1 MRLITTA
8 SIAAS
13 LVMAASA
20 AVPASAACST
30 GERAALGTCAS
41 TDGTA
46 LTISGT
52 KQQPGGPPASGRPRN
67 GDRPTDPAPTDP
79 RSDLE
84 RCLDDWEFATCF
96 ERVRNQPNTP
106 APPPGVPAVTI
117 ADLARFAP
125 PPLAASTEPG
135 DVAIVGMPANFV
147 GAASMQT
154 VSGTLFGLPITVRFT
169 PVGYDYT
176 YGDGA
181 SASLSEPGRTW
192 AALGQ
197 AQFTATPTSHV
208 YSERGTYRA
217 DVDVRYSAEVDLS
230 AGWFPV
236 AGEIRTDGPARDIR
250 VLEART
256 ALVAHTCAENPGA
269 PGC

>member
-1 MRLITTA
+1 ML
-8 SIAAS
+8 
-13 LVMAASA
+13 
-20 AVPASAACST
+20 
-30 GERAALGTCAS
+30 
-41 TDGTA
+41 A
-46 LTISGT
+46 LTISMTAGALSVTERCGT
-52 KQQPGGPPASGRPRN
+52 DAFATGICSATNGSSLTISGAKQQPGTQPPSSRNPRN
-67 GDRPTDPAPTDP
+67 TDGPATPP
-79 RSDLE
+79 PSQRAIELAK
-84 RCLDDWEFATCF
+84 CLDELGTTRCAHLMQPDDP
-96 ERVRNQPNTP
+96 QPNTP

-147 GAASMQT
+147 GAASTQT
-154 VSGTLFGLPITVRFT
+154 ASGTLFGLPITVRFT

-208 YSERGTYRA
+208 YRERGTYRA
-217 DVDVRYSAEVDLS
+217 DVDVRYSAEVDLG
-230 AGWFPV
+230 AGWSPV